1 MRTLK
6 NKEDKK
12 ILDELENT
20 FVQQIMME
28 FLFVDF
34 LYIFKQHFQNQA
46 EEMEEANIYEN
57 TPGNTA
63 RNEYR

>member
-6 NKEDKK
+6 SKEDAK

-34 LYIFKQHFQNQA
+34 LYIFKQHF
-46 EEMEEANIYEN
+46 
-57 TPGNTA
+57 
-63 RNEYR
+63 